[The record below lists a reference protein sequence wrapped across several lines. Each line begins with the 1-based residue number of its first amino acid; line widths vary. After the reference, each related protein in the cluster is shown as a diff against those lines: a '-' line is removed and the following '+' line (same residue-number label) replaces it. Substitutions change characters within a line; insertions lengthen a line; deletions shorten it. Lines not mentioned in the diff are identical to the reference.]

1 MLSAKI
7 GRHICKIINVQ
18 TSITNTILTG
28 AAVTTLSIICIIFM
42 LSKLFGAKRA
52 KAHTHNNKLL
62 LIVFR
67 DHQRNQIHSIA
78 CIPYKKIK
86 SIRDKIDI
94 EEYIKHVNAHT
105 KNYQYKNAALFLCV
119 NEKITL
125 IQSLIALILKH
136 SQQHKTVKI
145 YIYDNVGIDINFI
158 SDIIYYSVGKI
169 QLCHNSKIIDQQ
181 KIYLTVSEE
190 KNIKFINVNYL
201 LESSMEEM
209 LTRHHLHSHEFD
221 TIYSSLRQKHVN
233 QGIFSNIVT
242 YSIHIAY
249 VLSQHNILL

>member
-1 MLSAKI
+1 MLAARI

-18 TSITNTILTG
+18 TNITNTILTG
-28 AAVTTLSIICIIFM
+28 TAVATMSIICLIFI
-42 LSKLFGAKRA
+42 LSKLFNTKRTKLHA
-52 KAHTHNNKLL
+52 HNNKLL
-62 LIVFR
+62 LVIFR

-86 SIRDKIDI
+86 SIRDKLDI
-94 EEYIKHVNAHT
+94 EEYIKHVNSHT
-105 KNYQYKNAALFLCV
+105 KNYQYRNTALFLCV

-181 KIYLTVSEE
+181 KIYLTVSED

-201 LESSMEEM
+201 LESSMEAM
-209 LTRHHLHSHEFD
+209 LTRHHLHNKEFE

-233 QGIFSNIVT
+233 QGIFSNIIA

-249 VLSQHNILL
+249 VLAQHNVLV